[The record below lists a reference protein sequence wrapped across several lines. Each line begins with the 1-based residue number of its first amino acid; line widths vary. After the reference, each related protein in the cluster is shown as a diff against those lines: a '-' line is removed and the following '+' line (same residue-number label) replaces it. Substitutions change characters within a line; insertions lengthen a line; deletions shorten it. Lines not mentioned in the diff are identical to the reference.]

1 MLCLD
6 CGIVLCGTSEGRNH
20 AKSHSVTTG
29 HNLGEQLRYKPR
41 EMIVLLMDVIFF
53 FFSTT

>member
-6 CGIVLCGTSEGRNH
+6 CGIVFCGTSEGRNH

-29 HNLGEQLRYKPR
+29 HILGESFHFKPR
-41 EMIVLLMDVIFF
+41 KDGLVDG
-53 FFSTT
+53 